1 MNNIK
6 ALGIANDG
14 NMKRLAINYDI
25 INDEGKVISSNKRVN
40 RVVTDEEVINA
51 INLIYDYSE
60 KLLIED

>member
-14 NMKRLAINYDI
+14 NMKRLAINYDV
-25 INDEGKVISSNKRVN
+25 INEEGKVISSNKRVN